1 MNKKGLLAGALVVVS
16 VAAISIGST
25 FALLKDKTATKANVF
40 TATAGLTGQIKE
52 DLFDGLDYDGTQ
64 VDPQPEKLG
73 KDLAL
78 NVVPGRVI
86 PKDPQVKNTSATDA
100 AWIAVKLDVSCDG
113 KTGAEA
119 LAEIAKFAEIDFNTT
134 DWTVSADGLTYYYK
148 TIVAA
153 NGGETTTLF
162 NTVTIKDV
170 DNASAIKG
178 FNLNITAYLLQAEG
192 TEAANVQT
200 AFATAFNW

>member
-78 NVVPGRVI
+78 NVVPGPCDSQGPSGEEHLRYRCR
-86 PKDPQVKNTSATDA
+86 
-100 AWIAVKLDVSCDG
+100 LDRR
-113 KTGAEA
+113 EA
-119 LAEIAKFAEIDFNTT
+119 GCQL
-134 DWTVSADGLTYYYK
+134 
-148 TIVAA
+148 
-153 NGGETTTLF
+153 
-162 NTVTIKDV
+162 
-170 DNASAIKG
+170 
-178 FNLNITAYLLQAEG
+178 
-192 TEAANVQT
+192 
-200 AFATAFNW
+200 